1 MRKHAIGASA
11 RVLLHY
17 TPERP
22 ELEVTNTP
30 AAAAGQATAPSPN
43 GRGHGLIGMRERVP
57 LFGGSFK
64 AAPSTDG
71 SFRVHAILP
80 LAEVSG

>member
-1 MRKHAIGASA
+1 MRKHATGASA

-17 TPERP
+17 TAEAL
-22 ELEVTNTP
+22 ELEVTNSP
-30 AAAAGQATAPSPN
+30 GAAGQGAAPSPN
-43 GRGHGLIGMRERVP
+43 GRGHGLIGMRERVL
-57 LFGGSFK
+57 LFGGSFQ